1 MRRASI
7 KVLFVSCI
15 SIIILADIS
24 LATFSYFK
32 TYSTD
37 QTILDSVGFLPLIF
51 VSCIVSASSIGVFPV
66 FHLLMGEL
74 FPSDIRSLSIGLT
87 QSAGLSLAT
96 VNILIYSY
104 LIKYLQFFGTFYF
117 YATIQFVALLWGF
130 FMIPDNRG
138 LSLAKVEENFEK
150 INNKEKES
158 IGVNA

>member
-1 MRRASI
+1 MRKASS
-7 KVLFVSCI
+7 KVLFVSCVLVNI
-15 SIIILADIS
+15 WADIS
-24 LATFSYFK
+24 LATFSYLK
-32 TYSTD
+32 THSTE
-37 QTILDSVGFLPLIF
+37 QTILDSLGFLPLIF

-87 QSAGLSLAT
+87 QSAALGFGTA
-96 VNILIYSY
+96 NILIYSY
-104 LIKYLQFFGTFYF
+104 LIEYLEFFGTFYF

-150 INNKEKES
+150 VNNKEKDAMGGE
-158 IGVNA
+158 A